1 MVIGEICFISGLHCQ
16 KNMILIGSN
25 MIVLRVRR
33 EDGGKAKNLAIF
45 TDFSIKGE
53 ICLKRKGGGVSSWL
67 IVKQCKK
74 KGYKTVKMT

>member
-1 MVIGEICFISGLHCQ
+1 
-16 KNMILIGSN
+16 MILIGSN

-53 ICLKRKGGGVSSWL
+53 ICLKRKGGGVSSRL
-67 IVKQCKK
+67 VVKQCKK
-74 KGYKTVKMT
+74 KVIKLLK

>member
-16 KNMILIGSN
+16 KEHDIYWELHDSVEGT
-25 MIVLRVRR
+25 RKER
-33 EDGGKAKNLAIF
+33 GKGENLAIF

-67 IVKQCKK
+67 VVKQCKK
-74 KGYKTVKMT
+74 KVIKLLK

>member
-1 MVIGEICFISGLHCQ
+1 MLYFRITLSE

-74 KGYKTVKMT
+74 KVIKLLK